1 MKQTIRWTLSLPGIF
16 FLVVGL
22 AAQPKTVAERLG
34 YPSDAKL
41 LMIHADDLALAQSV
55 DRASLA
61 ALEKRAV
68 TAGSIMVPC
77 PWYTEIAGYMQKNP
91 QADLGVHL
99 TLTSEWKSYRWGPL
113 ASRNEVAGLLDPHG
127 YLWAGAA
134 DVAQKAKTEEIERE
148 LRAQIDR
155 MIRAGLKPSH
165 LDSHMGT
172 AFSPAAFA
180 MYIKLAREYNLP
192 FFLPRVRNLPEPM
205 AGLLRDTDVL
215 VDNMVMATDKV
226 SPDQWKEFYIG
237 AVRSLK
243 PGLTEFI
250 VHLAFDDAEMQ
261 AIAMDHPDYGSSW
274 RQRDYDV
281 VTSPEFHKA
290 IKDNGVILVG
300 WRDLQKI
307 YGR

>member
-1 MKQTIRWTLSLPGIF
+1 MDSYIRWILRFLGIF
-16 FLVVGL
+16 LFIPFLS
-22 AAQPKTVAERLG
+22 AQPKTTAERLG
-34 YPSDAKL
+34 YAPDAKL
-41 LMIHADDLALAQSV
+41 LLIHADDLALAQSV

-61 ALEKRAV
+61 ALEKNAV

-77 PWYTEIAGYMQKNP
+77 PWYTEIADHLQKNP
-91 QADLGVHL
+91 QADLGIHL
-99 TLTSEWKSYRWGPL
+99 TLTSEWKTYRWGPL
-113 ASRNEVAGLLDPHG
+113 ASRKEVTGLLDPQA

-134 DVAQKAKTEEIERE
+134 DVAQKAKAEEIERE

-155 MIRAGLKPSH
+155 LVKTGLKPSH

-172 AFSPAAFA
+172 VFTPTAFSV
-180 MYIKLAREYNLP
+180 YIKLAREYNLP
-192 FFLPRVRNLPEPM
+192 FFLPRMGNLPETM
-205 AGLLRDTDVL
+205 SSLLRDTDVL
-215 VDNMVMATDKV
+215 VDAMVMASAKV
-226 SPDQWKEFYIG
+226 PAEKWKEFYID

-250 VHLAFDDAEMQ
+250 VHLAYDDAEMQ
-261 AIAMDHPDYGSSW
+261 AIAIDHPDYGSAW
-274 RQRDYDV
+274 RQRDYDI
-281 VTSPEFHKA
+281 VTSQEFQKA